1 MLTKLNCEKGLQVVA
16 MVTTWFDNIE
26 RRGRQQSTSWLDVV
40 ESTFIYLQTKMKG
53 KNTKDLYLQ
62 FKI

>member
-1 MLTKLNCEKGLQVVA
+1 MLTTLNCEKGLPVVA

-40 ESTFIYLQTKMKG
+40 VYVYLQKKMKG
-53 KNTKDLYLQ
+53 KNIKDLYLQ
-62 FKI
+62 LKI